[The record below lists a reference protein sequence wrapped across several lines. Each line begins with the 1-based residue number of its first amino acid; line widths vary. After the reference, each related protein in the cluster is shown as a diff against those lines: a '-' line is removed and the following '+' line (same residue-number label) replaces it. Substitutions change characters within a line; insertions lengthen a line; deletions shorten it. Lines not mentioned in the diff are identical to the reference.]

1 MIAWLSGVLR
11 RKAADSLIVD
21 VGGVGYEVTVP
32 ASTLARVPEAGE
44 PIVLHVHTH
53 LREDSLS
60 LFGFSTELEKEVFL
74 LLLGVSGIGPKL
86 ALSVLSGLSLDDL
99 LRAIHG
105 SDESRLCSI
114 PGIGKKT
121 AGRLCLEL
129 KDKVKHLAPPD
140 LRAAEAEA
148 GIVPGAA
155 MNDAVS
161 ALVNLGYRRPQAEEA
176 VRRVHQARPNITTAQ
191 LIRES
196 LGELGPR

>member
-11 RKAADSLIVD
+11 HKTCDSLIVD

-32 ASTLARVPEAGE
+32 LTTYSAAPEAGE
-44 PIVLHVHTH
+44 PVILHVHTH

-60 LFGFSTELEKEVFL
+60 LFGFATEIEKEVFL

-86 ALSVLSGLSLDDL
+86 ALSVLSGLSLEDL
-99 LRAIHG
+99 LMAIHG

-129 KDKVKHLAPPD
+129 KDKVKHLAP
-140 LRAAEAEA
+140 LATHATHA
-148 GIVPGAA
+148 GTPLAGN
-155 MNDAVS
+155 MDDAVS
-161 ALVNLGYRRPQAEEA
+161 ALVNLGYKRQQAEEA
-176 VRRVHQARPNITTAQ
+176 VRRVHQARPNLATAQ

-196 LGELGPR
+196 LGELGQRS

>member
-11 RKAADSLIVD
+11 RKAGDSLIID

-32 ASTLARVPEAGE
+32 LSTHNRVPETGDPVA
-44 PIVLHVHTH
+44 LHVHTH
-53 LREDSLS
+53 VREDSLS

-74 LLLGVSGIGPKL
+74 LLLNVSGIGPKL

-99 LRAIHG
+99 VTAIHA
-105 SDESRLCSI
+105 SDDSRLCSI

-121 AGRLCLEL
+121 AARLCLEL
-129 KDKVKHLAPPD
+129 KDKVKHLAPVV
-140 LRAAEAEA
+140 RSAVQA
-148 GIVPGAA
+148 GGPLPSSVD
-155 MNDAVS
+155 DAIS

-176 VRRVHQARPNITTAQ
+176 VKRVHQVRPDIATAQ

-196 LGELGPR
+196 LGELGQR